1 MGRQQYWIVVLIL
14 GLLLAACGGSAE
26 EPAASTPTMIP
37 PTPTEISEEETAV
50 LEESAAAEEETAV
63 TENNTRTFVVV
74 SEESEARYIVN
85 EEFFADALEK
95 LGISAGKTVVIGRST
110 GVTGEIQVNL
120 DTPVSVESATFTV
133 DVTGLATDQNRRDR
147 WLRNNALETS
157 IFPTATFTAVSV
169 DGLPESYTEGETV
182 NFQLTG
188 DLTVRDVTK
197 PVTFDVTAVINGDT
211 LTGTATLNLQMTD
224 FNITPPDFANTLSV
238 QNDFTI
244 EVDLTAREQQP

>member
-1 MGRQQYWIVVLIL
+1 MRRQHYWIVLLLL

-26 EPAASTPTMIP
+26 EPAA
-37 PTPTEISEEETAV
+37 PTPTTAPPEPTAV
-50 LEESAAAEEETAV
+50 PTEESAVPEEETAV
-63 TENNTRTFVVV
+63 TEPTESRTFVVV
-74 SEESEARYIVN
+74 TEESEARYIVN

-95 LGISAGKTVVIGRST
+95 LGIAAGKTVVIGRTS
-110 GVTGEIQVNL
+110 GVSGEIQVNL
-120 DTPVSVESATFTV
+120 GTPVSVESATFTV
-133 DVTGLATDQNRRDR
+133 DMTGLATDQNRRDR
-147 WLRNNALETS
+147 WLRNNAIETS

-169 DGLPESYTEGETV
+169 DGLPETYTEGETV

-224 FNITPPDFANTLSV
+224 FNVTPPDFANTLTV

-244 EVDLTAREQQP
+244 EVDITAREQS

>member
-1 MGRQQYWIVVLIL
+1 V
-14 GLLLAACGGSAE
+14 
-26 EPAASTPTMIP
+26 P
-37 PTPTEISEEETAV
+37 
-50 LEESAAAEEETAV
+50 EEETAV
-63 TENNTRTFVVV
+63 TEPTESRTFVVV
-74 SEESEARYIVN
+74 TEESEARYIVN

-95 LGISAGKTVVIGRST
+95 LGIAAGKTVVIGRTS
-110 GVTGEIQVNL
+110 GVSGEIQVNL
-120 DTPVSVESATFTV
+120 GTPVSVESATFTV
-133 DVTGLATDQNRRDR
+133 DMTGLATDQNRRDR
-147 WLRNNALETS
+147 WLRNNAIETS

-169 DGLPESYTEGETV
+169 DGLPETYTEGETV

-224 FNITPPDFANTLSV
+224 FNVTPPDFANTLTV

-244 EVDLTAREQQP
+244 EVDITAREQS